1 MCSGWGGRNISSL
14 YRLPFCCKGKSCPGA
29 GYYESPKATPTTAA
43 RFLEENGYGMSTSP
57 TLDQLRADIDSGRTG
72 DKVAAPDPAMAS
84 LGTDDEA
91 AGTPPSSDAIAL
103 TQRLETSRPDEA
115 GPQTGLG
122 HAWIL
127 VAVVVMFASALI
139 CWGLFLKAF

>member
-1 MCSGWGGRNISSL
+1 
-14 YRLPFCCKGKSCPGA
+14 
-29 GYYESPKATPTTAA
+29 
-43 RFLEENGYGMSTSP
+43 MSTSP

-72 DKVAAPDPAMAS
+72 DKVAALDPAMAS

-115 GPQTGLG
+115 RPQTGLG

-127 VAVVVMFASALI
+127 VAVVVMFASALVG
-139 CWGLFLKAF
+139 WGLFLEAFSASP

>member
-1 MCSGWGGRNISSL
+1 
-14 YRLPFCCKGKSCPGA
+14 
-29 GYYESPKATPTTAA
+29 
-43 RFLEENGYGMSTSP
+43 MSTSP
-57 TLDQLRADIDSGRTG
+57 TLDHLRADIDSGRTG

-115 GPQTGLG
+115 RPQTGLG

-127 VAVVVMFASALI
+127 VAVVVMFASALVG
-139 CWGLFLKAF
+139 WGLFLEAF